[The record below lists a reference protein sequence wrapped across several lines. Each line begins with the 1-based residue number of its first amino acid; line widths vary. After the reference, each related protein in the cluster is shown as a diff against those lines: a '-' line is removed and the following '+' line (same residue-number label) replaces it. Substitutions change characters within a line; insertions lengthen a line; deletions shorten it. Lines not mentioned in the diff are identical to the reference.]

1 MRNVNTAVRNTG
13 SRPPTLRAM
22 NARNTYDANIND
34 ILRAS
39 ALVFAE
45 KTYGVATLRDIAERA
60 QITVPRIYYYLRNKE
75 ELLYLITRQV
85 YQDLLSGLEER
96 LHGLKSAE
104 ERLRAFIHN
113 HLEYRAAHPAEV
125 SVHLRE
131 AETLTGEYHDEIEAL
146 KREYRGTLRKIL
158 KEIAAER
165 GISLDA
171 QDTRLLTILVVKGL
185 AGTHPEP
192 DPARAPEQQRRMADV
207 IFRMAMGGLNTSN
220 TPSSRAGDQ
229 DQ

>member
-13 SRPPTLRAM
+13 SRPPTLRAI

-45 KTYGVATLRDIAERA
+45 KTYGLATLRDIAERA
-60 QITVPRIYYYLRNKE
+60 KITVPRIYYYLRNKE

-96 LHGLKSAE
+96 IHGLKSAE
-104 ERLRAFIHN
+104 DRLRAFINN
-113 HLEYRAAHPAEV
+113 HLEYRSAHPAEV
-125 SVHLRE
+125 KVLSRE

-171 QDTRLLTILVVKGL
+171 QDTRLLTILLVKGL

-220 TPSSRAGDQ
+220 TPASRAGDREQ
-229 DQ
+229 

>member
-13 SRPPTLRAM
+13 SRPPTLRAL
-22 NARNTYDANIND
+22 NARNTYDANIHD

-45 KTYGVATLRDIAERA
+45 KSYGLATLRDIAARA

-96 LHGLKSAE
+96 LPELKSAE
-104 ERLRAFIHN
+104 DRLRAFIHN
-113 HLEYRAAHPAEV
+113 HLEYRAAHSAEV
-125 SVHLRE
+125 KVLTRE
-131 AETLTGEYHDEIEAL
+131 AETLTGEYHDEIEARQ
-146 KREYRGTLRKIL
+146 REYRGTLRKIL

-165 GISLDA
+165 EISLDA
-171 QDTRLLTILVVKGL
+171 QDTRFLAILLVKGL

-192 DPARAPEQQRRMADV
+192 DPARAPEQQRRMADM

-220 TPSSRAGDQ
+220 TLASRAGDR

>member
-1 MRNVNTAVRNTG
+1 MRKVNTAIRNTG
-13 SRPPTLRAM
+13 SRPPTLRAI

-96 LHGLKSAE
+96 LPGLTSAE
-104 ERLRAFIHN
+104 DRLRAFIHN

-125 SVHLRE
+125 KVHLRE
-131 AETLTGEYHDEIEAL
+131 AETLTGEYHDEIEARQ
-146 KREYRGTLRKIL
+146 REYRGILRKIL

-171 QDTRLLTILVVKGL
+171 QDTRFLAILLVKGL

-192 DPARAPEQQRRMADV
+192 DPARAPEQQRRMADM

-220 TPSSRAGDQ
+220 TPASRAGDREQ
-229 DQ
+229 